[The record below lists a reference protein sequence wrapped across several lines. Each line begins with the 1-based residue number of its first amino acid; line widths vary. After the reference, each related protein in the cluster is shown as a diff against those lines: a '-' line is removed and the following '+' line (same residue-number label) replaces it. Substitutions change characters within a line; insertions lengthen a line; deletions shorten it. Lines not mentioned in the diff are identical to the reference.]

1 MTTKVSAG
9 DLFGLN
15 DQLIKLAMP
24 LIALVVDIYF
34 ICRDIDSIKWC
45 RVNLLCLSFSN
56 STMLLQPFYK
66 LRPLFRF
73 VVLDI

>member
-34 ICRDIDSIKWC
+34 ICRDIDNIKWC
-45 RVNLLCLSFSN
+45 RVNLLCLSFFK
-56 STMLLQPFYK
+56 FYHVITTF
-66 LRPLFRF
+66 LTASSF
-73 VVLDI
+73 